1 MLVRSLPA
9 QGPEKR
15 AFVRTEHLVKRFPG
29 VVAVNDVSFE
39 VQSGEIHCLLGE
51 NGAGKSTMMELL
63 YGAYRP
69 DAGTIFV
76 QDRPVRFSSPRDAIA
91 QGIGMVHQHFVLIPT
106 MSVIE
111 NVLIGRQRKGWRL
124 DLSQGARE
132 IERLCKAYD
141 IEIDLTARVGDLCVG
156 EQQWVEILK
165 ALYGKVRLLILDEP
179 TAVLTPQE
187 TAKLFS
193 ILRKMRDDGI
203 SIIFVTHK
211 LQEVME
217 ISDRVSVMRK
227 GKLIG
232 TVETS
237 ATSQE
242 ELARWM
248 VGRDVVLLLEKGLAN
263 IDGTILEVIDLCSSG
278 DGKCIALDHITFSLR
293 KGEILGLAGVSGN
306 GQRELFDV
314 LAGMRRPLSG
324 RILLDGEEISNLSP
338 REITQRGMVFVPED
352 RIRQGL
358 VMDFRID
365 ENLVLGKHRSA
376 PFYRNPFLDQ
386 RQIEAFAVEKI
397 KEYEIMT
404 TSHRQPTRVLS
415 GGNLQKVI
423 LARELS
429 QQPKCLVVS
438 QPTRGLDVGATEY
451 VRRRLL
457 EQRDRGAGILLISE
471 DLDEIFNLSNR
482 IAVIF
487 KGRIMGILDAEQ
499 ATLEQVGLMMAGVQ
513 GGVS

>member
-1 MLVRSLPA
+1 
-9 QGPEKR
+9 
-15 AFVRTEHLVKRFPG
+15 
-29 VVAVNDVSFE
+29 
-39 VQSGEIHCLLGE
+39 
-51 NGAGKSTMMELL
+51 
-63 YGAYRP
+63 
-69 DAGTIFV
+69 
-76 QDRPVRFSSPRDAIA
+76 
-91 QGIGMVHQHFVLIPT
+91 
-106 MSVIE
+106 
-111 NVLIGRQRKGWRL
+111 
-124 DLSQGARE
+124 
-132 IERLCKAYD
+132 
-141 IEIDLTARVGDLCVG
+141 
-156 EQQWVEILK
+156 
-165 ALYGKVRLLILDEP
+165 
-179 TAVLTPQE
+179 
-187 TAKLFS
+187 
-193 ILRKMRDDGI
+193 
-203 SIIFVTHK
+203 
-211 LQEVME
+211 
-217 ISDRVSVMRK
+217 
-227 GKLIG
+227 
-232 TVETS
+232 
-237 ATSQE
+237 
-242 ELARWM
+242 
-248 VGRDVVLLLEKGLAN
+248 
-263 IDGTILEVIDLCSSG
+263 
-278 DGKCIALDHITFSLR
+278 
-293 KGEILGLAGVSGN
+293 
-306 GQRELFDV
+306 
-314 LAGMRRPLSG
+314 
-324 RILLDGEEISNLSP
+324 
-338 REITQRGMVFVPED
+338 
-352 RIRQGL
+352 
-358 VMDFRID
+358 MDFRID